1 MEVMELHHILEHPL
15 LQLVVAVV
23 LLKVVIPLQILVDLV
38 VEEIGD
44 LHQEV
49 LVSQD
54 KEILVVMVQ
63 PHLRQVVVAVEQVE
77 QVVMA
82 LHHQRL
88 VVQVV

>member
-1 MEVMELHHILEHPL
+1 MEHPL
-15 LQLVVAVV
+15 LQLVAAVV
-23 LLKVVIPLQILVDLV
+23 LLKVVIPLEVLVDLV

-49 LVSQD
+49 VVHQD
-54 KEILVVMVQ
+54 KDMMVVLIHQ
-63 PHLRQVVVAVEQVE
+63 EHLRQVVVAVEQVE

>member
-38 VEEIGD
+38 VEEIMD

-49 LVSQD
+49 LV
-54 KEILVVMVQ
+54 
-63 PHLRQVVVAVEQVE
+63 
-77 QVVMA
+77 
-82 LHHQRL
+82 
-88 VVQVV
+88 